1 MLNKFL
7 TISHYG
13 LCLLM
18 VFAFN
23 FLYTQNNQS
32 FSNKEQIKA
41 SDDYIGFYQKY
52 ISGIRGQSCPMYP
65 SCSRYG
71 AESFKNNNFHS
82 AFLSTSD
89 RLVRC
94 GHDYENYSFTLSS
107 DGIKILDIPENS
119 TKYIFSELVY
129 KRERN
134 IFAYG
139 DNFRDNTN
147 LKFIKKLINE
157 GYKREAILEIN
168 RIEVLEGEL
177 SKELFLN
184 KILVLHALGDYE
196 KAIFELEKSK
206 NLSFL
211 EDPEILLQIALSYNK
226 LENFNTALSYV
237 NKGLNLTKNSYE
249 YEAYDKFLK
258 FQGVLYAMENDWVMA
273 KSSFLKMN
281 DINQSKKYLKIIES
295 KDLMQFKNPKTALFL
310 SLVPGAGYYYTGYK
324 QTALSSFLLNG
335 LLAYATVSNI
345 KNDNA
350 GMAILTGI
358 FSLSFYISNIQ
369 GAFKSAKK
377 YNSNQENL
385 LKQKLNRSIDIH

>member
-18 VFAFN
+18 VFAFS

>member
-1 MLNKFL
+1 
-7 TISHYG
+7 
-13 LCLLM
+13 M